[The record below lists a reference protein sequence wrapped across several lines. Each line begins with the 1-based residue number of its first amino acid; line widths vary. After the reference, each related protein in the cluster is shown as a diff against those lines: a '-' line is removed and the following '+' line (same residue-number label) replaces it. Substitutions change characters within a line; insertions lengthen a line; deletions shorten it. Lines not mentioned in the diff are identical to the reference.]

1 MSFMSNFS
9 RWLMRKLKTEKKAKI
24 LILGLDAAGKT
35 TLTKYV
41 NTGDFFE
48 GITPTIGQN
57 IDTINFDGWDITTID
72 VAGQEQFRFLWD
84 IHYPGSSAV
93 IFVIDAADI
102 ERLPEA
108 RDILRIH
115 LINNPYLVGVPAL
128 ILANKQDLP
137 AAIQAPMLIQLLN
150 LHLDM
155 KDRTFAVF
163 DCSALTGFGVI
174 EAFTWLV
181 NQLSMEKLEEMYQ

>member
-9 RWLMRKLKTEKKAKI
+9 RWLQRKLKTEKKAKI

-35 TLTKYV
+35 TLTKFV
-41 NTGDFFE
+41 NTGGFLE

-57 IDTINFDGWDITTID
+57 IDTIRFEGWDITTVD

-84 IHYPGSSAV
+84 IHYPGSAAV

-102 ERLPEA
+102 VRLPEA
-108 RDILRIH
+108 RDILRVH
-115 LINNPYLVGVPAL
+115 LINNPHLMDVPAL

-137 AAIQAPMLIQLLN
+137 GAVQAPMLIQLLN

-155 KDRTFAVF
+155 VDRTFAVF
-163 DCSALTGFGVI
+163 DCSALTGTGVI
-174 EAFTWLV
+174 PAFTWLV
-181 NQLSMEKLEEMYQ
+181 NQLSMDKLDQMS

>member
-9 RWLMRKLKTEKKAKI
+9 RWLMKKLKTEKKAKI

-41 NTGDFFE
+41 NTGNFFA
-48 GITPTIGQN
+48 GLTPTIGQN
-57 IDTINFDGWDITTID
+57 IDTINFEGWDITTVD

-108 RDILRIH
+108 RDILRVH
-115 LINNPYLVGVPAL
+115 LINNPHLEKVPAL

-137 AAIQAPMLIQLLN
+137 GAIQAPMLIQLLN

-163 DCSALTGFGVI
+163 DCSALTGIGVVQ
-174 EAFTWLV
+174 AFTWLV
-181 NQLSMEKLEEMYQ
+181 NQLSMDKLDQMT

>member
-9 RWLMRKLKTEKKAKI
+9 RWLMKKLKTEKKAKI
-24 LILGLDAAGKT
+24 LILGLDSAGKT

-41 NTGDFFE
+41 NTGSFLE
-48 GITPTIGQN
+48 GIAPTIGQN
-57 IDTINFDGWDITTID
+57 IDTINFEGWDITTID

-93 IFVIDAADI
+93 IFVIDAANI

-108 RDILRIH
+108 RDILRVH
-115 LINNPYLVGVPAL
+115 LINNPYLERVPAL

-137 AAIQAPMLIQLLN
+137 GAIQAPMLIQLLN

-155 KDRTFAVF
+155 RDRTFAVF
-163 DCSALTGFGVI
+163 DCSALTGIGVVQ
-174 EAFTWLV
+174 AFTWLV
-181 NQLSMEKLEEMYQ
+181 NQLSMEKLDQMS

>member
-9 RWLMRKLKTEKKAKI
+9 RWLMKKLKTEKKAKI

-41 NTGDFFE
+41 NTGAFLA
-48 GITPTIGQN
+48 GLTPTIGQN
-57 IDTINFDGWDITTID
+57 IDTINFEGWDITTID

-84 IHYPGSSAV
+84 IHYPGCSAV

-108 RDILRIH
+108 RDILKIH
-115 LINNPYLVGVPAL
+115 LINNPMLENVPAL
-128 ILANKQDLP
+128 IIANKQDLP
-137 AAIQAPMLIQLLN
+137 AAVQAPLLIQLLN

-163 DCSALTGFGVI
+163 DCSALTGKGVY
-174 EAFTWLV
+174 EAFSWLV
-181 NQLSMEKLEEMYQ
+181 NQLSMDKLDKMD

>member
-9 RWLMRKLKTEKKAKI
+9 RWLMKKLKSEKRAKI
-24 LILGLDAAGKT
+24 LILGLDSAGKT
-35 TLTKYV
+35 TLTKFV
-41 NTGDFFE
+41 NTGGFIE

-57 IDTINFDGWDITTID
+57 IDTINFEGWDITTVD

-93 IFVIDAADI
+93 IFVIDSADI

-108 RDILRIH
+108 RDIMRVH
-115 LINNPYLVGVPAL
+115 LINNPHLEKVPAL

-137 AAIQAPMLIQLLN
+137 GAIQAPMLIQLLN

-155 KDRTFAVF
+155 KERTFAVF
-163 DCSALTGFGVI
+163 DCSALTGIGVVQ
-174 EAFTWLV
+174 AFTWLV
-181 NQLSMEKLEEMYQ
+181 NQLSMDKLEQMA

>member
-9 RWLMRKLKTEKKAKI
+9 RWLINKLRAEKKAKI

-35 TLTKYV
+35 TLTRYI
-41 NTGDFFE
+41 NTGNFYSE
-48 GITPTIGQN
+48 MTPTIGQN
-57 IDTINFDGWDITTID
+57 IDSINFEGWDITTID
-72 VAGQEQFRFLWD
+72 VAGQQQFRFLWD
-84 IHYPGSSAV
+84 IHYPGCSAAV
-93 IFVIDAADI
+93 FVIDSSDI

-108 RDILRIH
+108 RDILKTHI
-115 LINNPYLVGVPAL
+115 INNPLLEKVPAL

-137 AAIQAPMLIQLLN
+137 GAVEAPLLIQLLN
-150 LHLDM
+150 LHLEM

-163 DCSALTGFGVI
+163 DCSALNGKGVV

-181 NQLSMEKLEEMYQ
+181 NQLEMNK

>member
-1 MSFMSNFS
+1 MSMFGSFS
-9 RWLMRKLKTEKKAKI
+9 SWLRAKLKKEQKAKI

-35 TLTKYV
+35 TLTRFMRFGRFAE
-41 NTGDFFE
+41 NL
-48 GITPTIGQN
+48 TPTIGQN
-57 IDTINFDGWDITTID
+57 IESFEFEGWTITAID
-72 VAGQEQFRFLWD
+72 VAGQSHFRFLWEA
-84 IHYPGSSAV
+84 HYPGCSAV

-108 RDILRIH
+108 RDILRVH
-115 LINNPYLVGVPAL
+115 VVNNALLENVPAL

-137 AAIQAPMLIQLLN
+137 AAIQAPMMIQLLN

-155 KDRTFAVF
+155 VDRTFAVF
-163 DCSALTGFGVI
+163 DCSALTGKGVV

-181 NQLSMEKLEEMYQ
+181 YQLETNK

>member
-9 RWLMRKLKTEKKAKI
+9 RWLIRKLRAEKKAKI

-35 TLTKYV
+35 TLTKFV
-41 NTGDFFE
+41 NTGTFQA
-48 GITPTIGQN
+48 GLTPTIGQN
-57 IDTINFDGWDITTID
+57 IDTINFEGWDITTVD
-72 VAGQEQFRFLWD
+72 VAGQQQFRFLWD
-84 IHYPGSSAV
+84 IHYPGCSAV
-93 IFVIDAADI
+93 IFVIDGADI

-108 RDILRIH
+108 RDILRVH
-115 LINNPYLVGVPAL
+115 VVNNALLEKVPAL

-137 AAIQAPMLIQLLN
+137 AAIQAPMMIQLLN

-155 KDRTFAVF
+155 VDRTFAVF
-163 DCSALTGFGVI
+163 DCSALTGKGVV

-181 NQLSMEKLEEMYQ
+181 YQLETNK

>member
-1 MSFMSNFS
+1 MSFMSTFS
-9 RWLMRKLKTEKKAKI
+9 KWLMGKLREERKAKI

-41 NTGDFFE
+41 NTGAFLE

-57 IDTINFDGWDITTID
+57 IDTINFEGWDITTID

-84 IHYPGSSAV
+84 IHYPGCSAV

-115 LINNPYLVGVPAL
+115 LVNNPILEKVPAL
-128 ILANKQDLP
+128 IIANKQDLP
-137 AAIQAPMLIQLLN
+137 QAIQAPMMIQLLN

-155 KDRTFAVF
+155 KERTFAVF
-163 DCSALTGFGVI
+163 DCSALTGRGVI
-174 EAFTWLV
+174 EAFAWLV
-181 NQLSMEKLEEMYQ
+181 NQLEMNKI

>member
-9 RWLMRKLKTEKKAKI
+9 RWLQRKLKTEKKAKI

-41 NTGDFFE
+41 NTGGFLE
-48 GITPTIGQN
+48 GISPTIGQN
-57 IDTINFDGWDITTID
+57 IDTIKFEGWDITTVD

-93 IFVIDAADI
+93 IFVIDAANI

-108 RDILRIH
+108 REILRIH
-115 LINNPYLVGVPAL
+115 LINNPHLVKVPAL

-137 AAIQAPMLIQLLN
+137 GAIQAPMLIQLLN

-155 KDRTFAVF
+155 RDRTFAVF
-163 DCSALTGFGVI
+163 DCSALTGIGVVQ
-174 EAFTWLV
+174 AFTWLV
-181 NQLSMEKLEEMYQ
+181 NQLSMDKLDQMS